1 MHRFKSGEVDEAALL
16 NALRAEP
23 IDDLGFAQVDAHR
36 ALRQG
41 FPEVVF
47 GAGKTPEHVASIAA
61 KVMDREDRVL
71 VTRADAAHAVAVAAK
86 LPEAT
91 YHESARCITVAA
103 KRLAKRGGSIAV
115 LCAGTSDLPVAD
127 EAAVTADFMGNE
139 VLRVNDVGVA
149 GLHRLL
155 ASIPRV
161 REASV
166 IIAVAGMEGALPS
179 VVAGLVHRPVIAV
192 PTSIGY
198 GANFGGL
205 AALLGM
211 LNSCGSGVTV
221 VNIDNGFG
229 AAFAANQINCLANE
243 SPS

>member
-1 MHRFKSGEVDEAALL
+1 MDEAALL

-36 ALRQG
+36 ALQQG

-47 GAGKTPEHVASIAA
+47 GAGKTPEQVASIAA

-91 YHESARCITVAA
+91 YHESARCITVEA
-103 KRLAKRGGSIAV
+103 KRLAKRGSIAV

-155 ASIPRV
+155 ASMPRV

-166 IIAVAGMEGALPS
+166 IIAVAGMEGTTQRGGR
-179 VVAGLVHRPVIAV
+179 AGAPAGDRRPDKHRLRGELRRV
-192 PTSIGY
+192 G
-198 GANFGGL
+198 
-205 AALLGM
+205 
-211 LNSCGSGVTV
+211 
-221 VNIDNGFG
+221 G
-229 AAFAANQINCLANE
+229 AAWHAQQLRQRRDGGQHRQRFRGRLRREPNQLPANE